1 MVVGYLAGD
10 APARDPSDVVALN
23 QRLLRDLDGATYP
36 GLSLQVEDH
45 ETTMRWRRGRVPARR
60 VAASL
65 AVWTEDGDVVDEITA
80 IVADV
85 WTDFAVCA
93 VTETVPRWRTDRAT
107 SATRPQPGVIVTS
120 LLYRKP
126 SMTHHEFYVHWRDVH
141 QPMSL
146 RIHPQHTYVRNL
158 VTRTSAPADPQFD
171 APRFDAVCEEGFA
184 AVDDVLEPSRFY
196 GADLTDARRD
206 EGWPPNAKTI
216 GGDVLLFLDTDH
228 TVATIMREYRLRDFR

>member
-1 MVVGYLAGD
+1 VEKVLLVGYVAGD
-10 APARDPSDVVALN
+10 TPATDPSDVVALN
-23 QRLLRDLDGATYP
+23 HRLLRDLDGATYP
-36 GLSLQVEDH
+36 GLALQVEDR
-45 ETTMRWRRGRVPARR
+45 ETTTRWQRGRVPARR

-107 SATRPQPGVIVTS
+107 SATDPQPGVIVTS

-126 SMTHHEFYVHWRDVH
+126 SMTSHEFYVHWRDVH

-158 VTRTSAPADPQFD
+158 VTRTATPAGP
-171 APRFDAVCEEGFA
+171 PFDAVCEEGFA
-184 AVDDVLEPSRFY
+184 SVDDVLEPSRFY
-196 GADLTDARRD
+196 GADLTDAMRD
-206 EGWPPNAKTI
+206 EGWPSNAKTI
-216 GGDVLLFLDTDH
+216 GGDVVLFLDTDH

>member
-1 MVVGYLAGD
+1 MLVGYLAGD
-10 APARDPSDVVALN
+10 APATDPSDVVALN

-45 ETTMRWRRGRVPARR
+45 ETNTRWQRGRVPARR

-80 IVADV
+80 IVADA

-107 SATRPQPGVIVTS
+107 SATDPQPGVIVTS

-126 SMTHHEFYVHWRDVH
+126 SMTHREFYVHWRDVH

-158 VTRTSAPADPQFD
+158 VTRTPAPADPQFD

-184 AVDDVLEPSRFY
+184 SVDDVLEPSRFY